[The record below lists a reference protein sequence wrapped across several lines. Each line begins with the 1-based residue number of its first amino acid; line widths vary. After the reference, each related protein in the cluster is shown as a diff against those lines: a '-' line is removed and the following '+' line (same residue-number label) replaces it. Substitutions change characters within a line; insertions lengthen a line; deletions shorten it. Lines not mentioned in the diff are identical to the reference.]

1 MVGIYADIEYGPQ
14 WTRTYQ
20 CTIRWMPVITQ
31 SWMNLNWSIYM
42 MKVFLVDVSGEGPLH
57 NGEVLWKNAWTE
69 GDVVIR
75 GYWYEKL

>member
-1 MVGIYADIEYGPQ
+1 
-14 WTRTYQ
+14 
-20 CTIRWMPVITQ
+20 
-31 SWMNLNWSIYM
+31 M

>member
-1 MVGIYADIEYGPQ
+1 
-14 WTRTYQ
+14 
-20 CTIRWMPVITQ
+20 
-31 SWMNLNWSIYM
+31 M

-75 GYWYEKL
+75 GYRYENYNVLVATHIFSMMTSLQHMYSHTWCWLTNLQFFPPYTQ